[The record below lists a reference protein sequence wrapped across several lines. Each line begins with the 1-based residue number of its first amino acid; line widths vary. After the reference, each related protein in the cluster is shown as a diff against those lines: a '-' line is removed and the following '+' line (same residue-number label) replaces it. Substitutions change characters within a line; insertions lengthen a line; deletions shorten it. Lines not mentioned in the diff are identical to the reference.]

1 MLDPN
6 ESKDLKLLEKCRQ
19 INKEIV
25 DFGVSNKE
33 IIKIIELLSF
43 ELEDTDLMRSIH
55 SLLKKEPDDIQK
67 EKIVIWK
74 ERCMS
79 ELNEENFVPQD
90 ISEFYGKVKLLI
102 ESMEEDVLKANKGN
116 KAAGVRLRKSLRYL
130 KSVSGDFVKFTLSK

>member
-6 ESKDLKLLEKCRQ
+6 NSKDLKLLEKCRQ
-19 INKEIV
+19 INKEII
-25 DFGVSNKE
+25 DFGVSDKE

-55 SLLKKEPDDIQK
+55 SLLKKEPEDIKK

-74 ERCMS
+74 EKNMS
-79 ELNEENFVPQD
+79 ELNEEDFVPQD

-130 KSVSGDFVKFTLSK
+130 KTVSGDFVKFTLSK